1 MLESDRSDGEK
12 GPAAEHFESGAAAT
26 TQHHSRHDEIRRIDA
41 ITTSPEITMESFKH
55 IDEKKVLRKVSSS
68 VKWLR

>member
-12 GPAAEHFESGAAAT
+12 GPAAGHFESGTAT
-26 TQHHSRHDEIRRIDA
+26 TRHRSRHDEIRRIDA

-68 VKWLR
+68 VKPS